1 VVILDVG
8 HGNSAVLLDTEG
20 VVVIDAGK
28 KGVLIDFLRQLD
40 VKCVDVLLVSHAD
53 SDHVLNAED
62 VLLDDTL
69 QVRVVCYNSD
79 ASKTSRAWQSFRKA
93 IKEARRNKNTNAD
106 PQLTTSQTGRL
117 DRGLVHVEVLYPY
130 PETAASG
137 PGGVDEEGEP
147 ITSNSMSAVVR
158 LTTDKGNMVMLAGDV
173 EPGCLKA
180 WEDENL
186 DPTAFVLVY
195 PHHGGNPGD
204 NDRVAY
210 AVALAK
216 AIKPKTVIFSINRT
230 QYELPRPDVVAAFRA
245 NAPGVYVACTQLS
258 RHCSETTPATNPTH
272 LTMYQA
278 SGRSSNAC
286 CAGTIVIDLSGI
298 EPLVLPQAN
307 QHMKFIDSLT
317 RQPLCKR

>member
-1 VVILDVG
+1 LNLPSVVILDVG
-8 HGNSAVLLDTEG
+8 HGNSAVLLDTAG

-106 PQLTTSQTGRL
+106 PQLTTSQTGKL
-117 DRGLVHVEVLYPY
+117 DRGVVHVEVLYPY

-158 LTTDKGNMVMLAGDV
+158 LTTDKGKMVMLAGDV
-173 EPGCLKA
+173 EPGCLTA
-180 WEDENL
+180 WEDEKL
-186 DPTAFVLVY
+186 DPSACVLVY

-204 NDRVAY
+204 NDPVDF
-210 AVALAK
+210 AVALVK
-216 AIKPKTVIFSINRT
+216 AVKPKTVIFSIHRT
-230 QYELPRPDVVAAFRA
+230 QYELPRPDVLAAVRA
-245 NAPGVYVACTQLS
+245 SAPGVHVACTQLS
-258 RHCSETTPATNPTH
+258 SHCSDTSRPRLPLTLRCMRRAGAPATRVVPEQ
-272 LTMYQA
+272 L
-278 SGRSSNAC
+278 SS
-286 CAGTIVIDLSGI
+286 TSLEWSRLSFRKPI
-298 EPLVLPQAN
+298 
-307 QHMKFIDSLT
+307 ST
-317 RQPLCKR
+317 